1 MIAGSEASGSA
12 FRRDGI
18 PPRIVPILY
27 FALAHA
33 ALLTALAVAA
43 LRPDEAS
50 GFFYQP
56 RMVAL
61 VHLVTLGWITASI
74 LGSLYVIGPM
84 ALRTPMPSGRADGIV
99 WLLFAIGFSGV
110 ASHFWINAY
119 GGVGWAALLALAAV
133 LHVGMRA
140 LLGIRQAPVQSAV
153 KLCLLLA
160 NLNILLAGGFGILLA
175 FDKAH
180 PFLPA
185 RELGN
190 VFAHA
195 HLAAIGWVGMMVM
208 GTGLRMLPMILP
220 SAMPKAR
227 LAVPGVV
234 VLEAGVAG
242 LFVSLLFGSPAA
254 GVFTL
259 LITVGFGIFLSQVG
273 WMLRNRRP
281 PPAGLPRPDL
291 GVWHAVQALI
301 YLVASLGLGL
311 VLVFSAES
319 DLTYRLAPLYG
330 VFGLLGFFGQL
341 VVGVESRILPMFAA
355 YYANRNACQTGPVIK
370 PHQMPSRPVQWGV
383 FLLWTAGIPLL
394 AAGMS
399 LSSSALVRCGAT
411 LLLLAAAAMTLNT
424 LLIFRYAFLKPH
436 PGAKAPGPLP
446 STTTSP

>member
-1 MIAGSEASGSA
+1 MPGAEESGSA
-12 FRRDGI
+12 GRRDGI

-43 LRPDEAS
+43 LRPGEAS

-84 ALRTPMPSGRADGIV
+84 ALRTPMPAGRADGIV

-119 GGVGWAALLALAAV
+119 GGVGWAALLALGAV

-140 LLGIRQAPVQSAV
+140 LLGIRSAPVQSAV
-153 KLCLLLA
+153 KLCLALA

-185 RELGN
+185 RELGS

-195 HLAAIGWVGMMVM
+195 HLSAIGWVGMMVM

-220 SAMPKAR
+220 SAMPKTRRTVAGA
-227 LAVPGVV
+227 LVTELGVV
-234 VLEAGVAG
+234 G
-242 LFVSLLFGSPAA
+242 LFVALLFGSPAA
-254 GVFTL
+254 GIFAL
-259 LITVGFGIFLSQVG
+259 LITAGFGIFLSQVG

-281 PPAGLPRPDL
+281 PPAGHPRPDL
-291 GVWHAVQALI
+291 GVWHAVQALT
-301 YLVASLGLGL
+301 YLVVSLGLGL
-311 VLVFSAES
+311 ILVFSPES
-319 DLTYRLAPLYG
+319 ELTYRLAPLYG
-330 VFGLLGFFGQL
+330 VFGLLGFYGQL
-341 VVGVESRILPMFAA
+341 VVGVETRILPMFAA
-355 YYANRNACQTGPVIK
+355 YYANRSACQVGPVIK
-370 PHQMPSRPVQWGV
+370 PHQMTSRPLQWV
-383 FLLWTAGIPLL
+383 IFLLWTAGIPLL
-394 AAGMS
+394 GAGMS
-399 LSSSALVRCGAT
+399 LPSASLVRSGASLLLFAALAMTVNSVLILRHAISTSPPSSRRTESVRESAL
-411 LLLLAAAAMTLNT
+411 
-424 LLIFRYAFLKPH
+424 
-436 PGAKAPGPLP
+436 
-446 STTTSP
+446 

>member
-1 MIAGSEASGSA
+1 MPPVETTGSA
-12 FRRDGI
+12 ARRDGI

-27 FALAHA
+27 FAIAHA

-43 LRPDEAS
+43 FRPGEAS

-61 VHLVTLGWITASI
+61 VHLVTLGWITGSI

-84 ALRTPMPSGRADGIV
+84 ALRTPMPSRRSDRIV
-99 WLLFAIGFSGV
+99 WLLYAIGFSGI
-110 ASHFWINAY
+110 ASHFWINTY
-119 GGVGWAALLALAAV
+119 GGVGWAALLALGAV
-133 LHVGMRA
+133 LHVGTRA
-140 LLGIRQAPVQSAV
+140 LLGIRSAPVQSAV

-195 HLAAIGWVGMMVM
+195 HLSAIGWVGMMVM

-220 SAMPKAR
+220 SAMPPAR
-227 LAVPGVV
+227 RA
-234 VLEAGVAG
+234 VAG
-242 LFVSLLFGSPAA
+242 ALVTEVGVLGLFIALLLGSRAAGIFSLLIAA
-254 GVFTL
+254 GL
-259 LITVGFGIFLSQVG
+259 AIFLSHVG

-281 PPAGLPRPDL
+281 PPAGHPRPDL
-291 GVWHAVQALI
+291 GVWHAVQALV
-301 YLVASLGLGL
+301 YLVVALGIGL
-311 VLVFSAES
+311 FLAFTSES
-319 DLTYRLAPLYG
+319 ELTYRLAPLYG

-341 VVGVESRILPMFAA
+341 VVGVETRILPMFAA
-355 YYANRNACQTGPVIK
+355 YYANRNACQVGPVIK
-370 PHQMPSRPVQWGV
+370 PYQMISRPLQWAV

-394 AAGMS
+394 ACGMS
-399 LSSSALVRCGAT
+399 LPSASFVRSGAS
-411 LLLLAAAAMTLNT
+411 LLLGAALAMALNT
-424 LLIFRYAFLKPH
+424 VLILRHAFPRPLPQ
-436 PGAKAPGPLP
+436 AQAPGPLP
-446 STTTSP
+446 STPGAP

>member
-1 MIAGSEASGSA
+1 MGGSAASGNA
-12 FRRDGI
+12 VRRDGI
-18 PPRIVPILY
+18 PPRTIPILY

-33 ALLTALAVAA
+33 ALLTALAVAV
-43 LRPDEAS
+43 LRSGEAS

-84 ALRTPMPSGRADGIV
+84 ALRTPMPAGRADGMV

-119 GGVGWAALLALAAV
+119 GGAGWSALLALGAV
-133 LHVGMRA
+133 LHVGTRA
-140 LLGIRQAPVQSAV
+140 LLGIRSAPVQSAV

-160 NLNILLAGGFGILLA
+160 NLNILMAGGFGILLA

-195 HLAAIGWVGMMVM
+195 HLSAIGWVGMMVM

-220 SAMPKAR
+220 SAMQKTQRTVAGA
-227 LAVPGVV
+227 LVMELGVV
-234 VLEAGVAG
+234 G
-242 LFVSLLFGSPAA
+242 LFVALQFGSPAA
-254 GVFTL
+254 GIFAL
-259 LITVGFGIFLSQVG
+259 LIAAGFGIFLSQVG
-273 WMLRNRRP
+273 WMLRHRRP
-281 PPAGLPRPDL
+281 PPVGHPRPDL

-301 YLVASLGLGL
+301 YLVVSLGLGL
-311 VLVFSAES
+311 FLAFSPES

-341 VVGVESRILPMFAA
+341 VVGVETRILPMFAA
-355 YYANRNACQTGPVIK
+355 YYANRNACQVGPVIM
-370 PHQMPSRPVQWGV
+370 PHQMTSRPLQWAV
-383 FLLWTAGIPLL
+383 LLLWTTGIPLL

-399 LSSSALVRCGAT
+399 RSSVSLVRSGAS
-411 LLLLAAAAMTLNT
+411 LLLFAASAMTLNT
-424 LLIFRYAFLKPH
+424 ILILRHAFLRPV
-436 PGAKAPGPLP
+436 PETKAPGHLP
-446 STTTSP
+446 STPAAR

>member
-1 MIAGSEASGSA
+1 MAGAEASGSA
-12 FRRDGI
+12 ARRDGI

-33 ALLTALAVAA
+33 ALLTALAVTAF
-43 LRPDEAS
+43 RPGEAS

-61 VHLVTLGWITASI
+61 VHLVTLGWIGASI

-84 ALRTPMPSGRADGIV
+84 ALRTPMPSRRADGIV
-99 WLLFAIGFSGV
+99 WLLYVIGFSGV
-110 ASHFWINAY
+110 ASHFWINTY
-119 GGVGWAALLALAAV
+119 GGVGWAALLALGAV
-133 LHVGMRA
+133 LHVGTRA
-140 LLGIRQAPVQSAV
+140 LLGIRSAPVQSAV
-153 KLCLLLA
+153 KLCLFLA

-195 HLAAIGWVGMMVM
+195 HLSAIGWVGMMVM

-220 SAMPKAR
+220 SAMPR
-227 LAVPGVV
+227 TQRAVAGALVMEVGVV
-234 VLEAGVAG
+234 G
-242 LFVSLLFGSPAA
+242 LFIALLFGSLAA
-254 GVFTL
+254 GIFSL
-259 LITVGFGIFLSQVG
+259 FIAAGFGILLSQVG

-281 PPAGLPRPDL
+281 PPPGHPRPDL
-291 GVWHAVQALI
+291 GVWHAVQALM
-301 YLVASLGLGL
+301 YLVVALGLGL
-311 VLVFSAES
+311 FLVFSPES
-319 DLTYRLAPLYG
+319 ELTYRLAPLYG

-341 VVGVESRILPMFAA
+341 VVGVETRILPMFAA
-355 YYANRNACQTGPVIK
+355 YYANRNACRAGPVIK
-370 PHQMPSRPVQWGV
+370 PHQMPSRPLQWAV

-399 LSSSALVRCGAT
+399 LSSASLVRSGAS
-411 LLLLAAAAMTLNT
+411 LLLLAASAMTLNT
-424 LLIFRYAFLKPH
+424 VLIFSHAFLRPV
-436 PGAKAPGPLP
+436 PETQAPGHLP
-446 STTTSP
+446 STPAAP

>member
-1 MIAGSEASGSA
+1 MAGAEAGSAT
-12 FRRDGI
+12 RRDGI

-43 LRPDEAS
+43 FRPGEAS
-50 GFFYQP
+50 GFYYQP

-84 ALRTPMPSGRADGIV
+84 ALRTPMPAGRADGIL

-119 GGVGWAALLALAAV
+119 GGVGWAALLALGAI
-133 LHVGMRA
+133 LHVGTRA
-140 LLGIRQAPVQSAV
+140 LLGIRSAPVQSAV

-195 HLAAIGWVGMMVM
+195 HLSAIGWVGMMVM

-220 SAMPKAR
+220 SAMPKTGH
-227 LAVPGVV
+227 AVAGALVMELGVV
-234 VLEAGVAG
+234 G
-242 LFVSLLFGSPAA
+242 LFVALLFRNPAA
-254 GVFTL
+254 GIFSL
-259 LITVGFGIFLSQVG
+259 LIAAGFGIFLSQVG

-281 PPAGLPRPDL
+281 PPAGHPRPDL
-291 GVWHAVQALI
+291 GVWHAVQALM
-301 YLVASLGLGL
+301 YLVVALGLGMFL
-311 VLVFSAES
+311 IFAPES
-319 DLTYRLAPLYG
+319 ELTYRLAPLYG

-341 VVGVESRILPMFAA
+341 VLGVETRILPMFAA
-355 YYANRNACQTGPVIK
+355 YYANRNACQVGPVIK
-370 PHQMPSRPVQWGV
+370 PYQMTSRPLQWAV

-394 AAGMS
+394 AGGMS
-399 LSSSALVRCGAT
+399 LSSASLVRSGAS
-411 LLLLAAAAMTLNT
+411 LLLCAASAMALNT
-424 LLIFRYAFLKPH
+424 VLVLRHAFPV
-436 PGAKAPGPLP
+436 PQAQAPGPLP
-446 STTTSP
+446 STPAAH